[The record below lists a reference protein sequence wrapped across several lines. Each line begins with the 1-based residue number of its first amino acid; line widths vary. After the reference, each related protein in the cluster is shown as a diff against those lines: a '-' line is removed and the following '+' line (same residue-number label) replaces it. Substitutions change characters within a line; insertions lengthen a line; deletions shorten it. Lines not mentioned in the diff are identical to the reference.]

1 MLSGNDPGTVQ
12 VSRQPFVQNLVGQRA
27 LSGTGNAGD
36 AGKDTQR
43 NIHIDVFQVILGGS
57 QDFQP
62 AGGLFPFL
70 RNRNLPFAGQ
80 ILAGDGGRI
89 LHDLL
94 GISHSHHFSAVLSG
108 SRADIHDIVRRQ
120 HGILVMLHDNQGVS
134 EIPQIFECSQK
145 LVIVPLVKADAGFIQ
160 NIGHAHQAGTDLGCQ
175 ADTLCLAAG
184 QGPRCPGQGQII
196 QSHIDKETD
205 SGFDLL

>member
-1 MLSGNDPGTVQ
+1 
-12 VSRQPFVQNLVGQRA
+12 
-27 LSGTGNAGD
+27 
-36 AGKDTQR
+36 
-43 NIHIDVFQVILGGS
+43 
-57 QDFQP
+57 
-62 AGGLFPFL
+62 
-70 RNRNLPFAGQ
+70 
-80 ILAGDGGRI
+80 
-89 LHDLL
+89 
-94 GISHSHHFSAVLSG
+94 
-108 SRADIHDIVRRQ
+108 
-120 HGILVMLHDNQGVS
+120 MLHDNQGVS